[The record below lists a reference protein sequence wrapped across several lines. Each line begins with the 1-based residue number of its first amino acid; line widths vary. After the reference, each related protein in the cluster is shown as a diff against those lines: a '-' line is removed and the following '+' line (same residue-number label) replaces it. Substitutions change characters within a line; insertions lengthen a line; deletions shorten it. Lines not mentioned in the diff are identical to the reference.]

1 MQAQFISSTRSRA
14 ERVQAAKETFTYK
27 WWHAVVATV
36 LALITSYFSFVIF
49 VDVHTEPEV
58 TLDIGII
65 YGRTFKDLEVN
76 AYYGIPYAKP
86 PVGRNRFRRPEALEA
101 KGRYLDARNPRYPC
115 VQPNLYYGNATI
127 VDAYNSSE
135 DCLHLDIYTPRA
147 STYEK
152 LGIASGLS
160 AVLVVLID
168 VHFANGGNSHFYADP
183 RRFVQKTS
191 IVVVVPNYRIGAP
204 GFMRS
209 GYQRSPG
216 NMGLLDQALMLRWVR
231 DNILSFGGNPHNIV
245 LMGVGGGAVAAG
257 YHLISPMTR
266 GFTRRA
272 ILHSGSP
279 MMPFPEPGAEDPILE
294 IAVRAQC
301 IDAGAKTITDS
312 TTVVNCIRRTP
323 TSKLRGAVTDGHFP
337 GANDAFLPEKFGIL
351 LEQSHDQSAQVLVGN
366 VINEGRVMVGHSF
379 RNMTSEEWRSTDQ
392 NMIRTNLVNF
402 LKPYN
407 VDNITRIINCY
418 LSDQESGSQGQ
429 QNVTFQHVASAVLGD
444 MLFVCPMKRFAERF
458 SQRRNRVHYFVF
470 NYSPATTL
478 VQSDDATQFDD
489 LLTLFGINLDSTEF
503 DFSAALMEVW
513 GDFVKSGDLPSG
525 QWTPFTKAS
534 KNYVF
539 LSNRK
544 DVKGNFEPKK
554 EFREETCDYWTE
566 YLDKQEK
573 KTSTETRHAY
583 DQCGALNPNI

>member
-1 MQAQFISSTRSRA
+1 MTTPLALPTPPALPTTLLPPPKPLDTSRDAWLGWKTWKSEFQLFSTA
-14 ERVQAAKETFTYK
+14 TQLNKQPKEVQAATLLVTIGEEARKAYASFR

-65 YGRTFKDLEVN
+65 YGRTFKDLEVHALAYPSISALASSFSYRLTGEKILLMDKQKVERKAVN

-216 NMGLLDQALMLRWVR
+216 NMGLLDQV
-231 DNILSFGGNPHNIV
+231 
-245 LMGVGGGAVAAG
+245 
-257 YHLISPMTR
+257 T
-266 GFTRRA
+266 
-272 ILHSGSP
+272 
-279 MMPFPEPGAEDPILE
+279 FPESDPCTIE
-294 IAVRAQC
+294 VR
-301 IDAGAKTITDS
+301 
-312 TTVVNCIRRTP
+312 
-323 TSKLRGAVTDGHFP
+323 
-337 GANDAFLPEKFGIL
+337 
-351 LEQSHDQSAQVLVGN
+351 
-366 VINEGRVMVGHSF
+366 
-379 RNMTSEEWRSTDQ
+379 
-392 NMIRTNLVNF
+392 
-402 LKPYN
+402 
-407 VDNITRIINCY
+407 
-418 LSDQESGSQGQ
+418 ESGP
-429 QNVTFQHVASAVLGD
+429 VPDVAVS
-444 MLFVCPMKRFAERF
+444 
-458 SQRRNRVHYFVF
+458 
-470 NYSPATTL
+470 
-478 VQSDDATQFDD
+478 
-489 LLTLFGINLDSTEF
+489 I
-503 DFSAALMEVW
+503 AL
-513 GDFVKSGDLPSG
+513 
-525 QWTPFTKAS
+525 
-534 KNYVF
+534 
-539 LSNRK
+539 
-544 DVKGNFEPKK
+544 
-554 EFREETCDYWTE
+554 
-566 YLDKQEK
+566 
-573 KTSTETRHAY
+573 TRHASFM
-583 DQCGALNPNI
+583 PT